1 MKNAIRLI
9 AVGAMIYN
17 VIKGDFQMAIFFGI
31 CALLMK

>member
-1 MKNAIRLI
+1 MKNTIRLI
-9 AVGAMIYN
+9 AVGGMVYN